1 VAEIDNI
8 LTTAFRDVVQ
18 IILSPQYADL
28 KPGQKAR
35 IMTLFART
43 SQKIAGGY
51 GDAADFMYD
60 TSLELGSIES
70 QLAASQL
77 AALVADTSEIRLSTI
92 APLDDATVKAIAE
105 FPIEG
110 LNFGDWWAKQ
120 AADMALATKRQIQI
134 GIINGETPGSIV
146 KRILPVGLPGEP
158 AVLKTARNSSQMIV
172 RTSFTTVRNQAALKT
187 YQQAGRGKVSDSY
200 KYVAVRD
207 SRTSPIC
214 RALDGKVFKYADPKK
229 KVPPQHPNCRSTII
243 PVVDYGAL
251 GIDKTSEQVLS
262 FGSYDKWLK
271 DQPESTVASILGA
284 RGASLYN
291 SGKVSLADIVA
302 QDGRRLTTSQLAT
315 AFGVG

>member
-18 IILSPQYADL
+18 LILSPQYANL

-51 GDAADFMYD
+51 GDVSSFMYD

-77 AALVADTSEIRLSTI
+77 AALVADSSEVRLSTI
-92 APLDDATVKAIAE
+92 APLDDATIRAVAE

-110 LNFGDWWAKQ
+110 LPFGDWWAKQ

-134 GIINGETPGSIV
+134 GIINGETPGTIV

-158 AVLKTARNSSQMIV
+158 AVLKTARNSVQMLV
-172 RTSFTTVRNQAALKT
+172 RTSFTTIQNQAALRT

-207 SRTSPIC
+207 TRTSPIC
-214 RALDGKVFKYADPKK
+214 RALDGRIFKYADPKK
-229 KVPPQHPNCRSTII
+229 KLPPQHPNCRSTIL
-243 PVVDYGAL
+243 PVVDYATL

-262 FGSYDKWLK
+262 FGSYDAWLK
-271 DQPESTVASILGA
+271 DQPEGVISSLLGA
-284 RGASLYN
+284 RGAQLYN
-291 SGKVSLADIVA
+291 SGKVSLANIVA

-315 AFGVG
+315 AFGTG